1 MFPQLKEQAIA
12 QLSTTPLVALGTVVF
27 TDQGRKAYKYVQ
39 FGGTSAITAGKLLV
53 APAAPA
59 NSTGLAIPTTNLAAQ
74 LLSGSHQIIVT
85 NGATAVT
92 QDQFAEGSLEI
103 LGTNAGF
110 TCRIAGNTAD
120 SVGAAAL
127 TINLVEALRNTT
139 TLANGTNTVNLRL
152 SIAAGPTASLT
163 QAAPVGVTIMPVVN
177 SSTVTNYGWVQ
188 IYGDTFVFATSA
200 TKGFPIVQD
209 TSGTAG
215 YIANTG
221 SNLPQIGIARES
233 AASSM
238 ASVRLNLL
246 D

>member
-1 MFPQLKEQAIA
+1 MFPQLKQQGIGS
-12 QLSTTPLVALGTVVF
+12 LSTVPLIPLGTVVF
-27 TDQGRKAYKYVQ
+27 VDNGRKGYMYVQ

-59 NSTGLAIPTTNLAAQ
+59 NSTGLAISTTNLAAQ
-74 LLSGSHQIIVT
+74 LASGSREIIIT

-92 QDQFAEGSLEI
+92 QDQFADGSLEV

-110 TCRIAGNTAD
+110 ACRIAGNTAD
-120 SVGAAAL
+120 SVGAAAI
-127 TINLVEALRNTT
+127 TIKLVEALRNTT
-139 TLANGTNTVNLRL
+139 ALANGTNTVNLRL
-152 SIAAGPTASLT
+152 SKAAGAAASLT
-163 QAAPVGVTIMPVVN
+163 QASPVGVTIMPVNN
-177 SSTVTNYGWVQ
+177 SATVTNYGWIQ
-188 IYGDTFVFATSA
+188 ISGPSFVFATSA

-221 SNLPQIGIARES
+221 ANLPQIGVARES

-238 ASVRLNLL
+238 ASVDLQLN
-246 D
+246 

>member
-1 MFPQLKEQAIA
+1 MFPQLKQQGIN
-12 QLSTTPLVALGTVVF
+12 QLSTVALVPLGTVVF
-27 TDQGRKAYKYVQ
+27 TDNGRKGFRYVQ

-53 APAAPA
+53 APAAPS
-59 NSTGLAIPTTNLAAQ
+59 NSTGLAIPTTNSTAQ
-74 LLSGSHQIIVT
+74 LSSGSKQILIT
-85 NGATAVT
+85 NGVTAVT
-92 QDQFAEGSLEI
+92 QDQFVDGALEI
-103 LGTNAGF
+103 LGTNAGS
-110 TCRIAGNTAD
+110 TYRIAGNTAD
-120 SVGAAAL
+120 SGSGAI
-127 TINLVEALRNTT
+127 TVNLVEALRNTT
-139 TLANGTNTVNLRL
+139 ALANGTNTANLRL

-163 QAAPVGVTIMPVVN
+163 QAAPVGVTIMPVAN
-177 SSTVTNYGWVQ
+177 SSTVTYYGWVQ
-188 IYGDTFVFATSA
+188 VFGDTFVFATSA
-200 TKGFPIVQD
+200 TKGFPVVQD